1 MSDTFF
7 TLFSLVAALI
17 VIAYLVRLRA
27 RKSKEPGSNST
38 WKRKWMRWSN
48 IAVLVALLL
57 LVLGFFMLRSVLVLW
72 ISISVLI
79 VALLVGYFLKNVK

>member
-7 TLFSLVAALI
+7 TLFSLVAALV
-17 VIAYLVRLRA
+17 VIAYLIRLRS
-27 RKSKEPGSNST
+27 RKNNSPGSDST
-38 WKRKWMRWSN
+38 WKTKWMRWSN
-48 IAVLVALLL
+48 VAVLVALLL

-79 VALLVGYFLKNVK
+79 VALLVGYFLKNMK

>member
-7 TLFSLVAALI
+7 TLFSLVAALV

-27 RKSKEPGSNST
+27 RKSKEPGSSST
-38 WKRKWMRWSN
+38 WKTKWMRWSN

-79 VALLVGYFLKNVK
+79 VALLVGYFLKNTK